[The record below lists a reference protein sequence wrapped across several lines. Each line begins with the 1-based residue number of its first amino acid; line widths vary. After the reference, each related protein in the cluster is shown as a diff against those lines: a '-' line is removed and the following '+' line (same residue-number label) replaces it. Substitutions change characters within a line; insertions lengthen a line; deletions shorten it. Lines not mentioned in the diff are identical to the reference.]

1 MRIKSL
7 AGLVLAL
14 ALPAAATA
22 LPSATTMR
30 INKDLR
36 NLGSDAYGLAIVLE
50 GTAPIAS
57 TFDGYQ
63 YGPIIGWF
71 NTLSQTVAGNS
82 TVIHWKS
89 FDDGTNTRIDHN
101 QKIHVGFDVP
111 VEDEHRKILDMY
123 WTDER
128 GRKINGSVVYNATDE
143 LTYRYDRWNWAFTNA
158 QAATVSVKN
167 VRYAVFP
174 NPLPLDQL
182 SAQNEELAAALLP
195 LSEGFEIGAGDS
207 TSIDLPNADS
217 ITPGSAVVVV
227 YEETGEG
234 SAAVVTNFAEA
245 IIGK

>member
-14 ALPAAATA
+14 ALPAAANA
-22 LPSATTMR
+22 LPAATTMR

-36 NLGSDAYGLAIVLE
+36 NLGPDAYDLAIVLE
-50 GTAPIAS
+50 GTRSIAS
-57 TFDGYQ
+57 TFDGYE
-63 YGPIIGWF
+63 YGPIMGWF
-71 NTLSQTVAGNS
+71 NVPSQTIEGNS
-82 TVIHWKS
+82 TVIHWQS
-89 FDDGTNTRIDHN
+89 FNDGTNTKIDKD

-123 WTDER
+123 WTDAK

-143 LTYRYDRWNWAFTNA
+143 LTYRYDRWNWVFANA
-158 QAATVSVKN
+158 QAAMISVKN

-174 NPLPLDQL
+174 DPLPLDQL

-207 TSIDLPNADS
+207 TSIDLPNSDS
-217 ITPGSAVVVV
+217 ITPGSAVVIV

>member
-14 ALPAAATA
+14 ALPTAATA
-22 LPSATTMR
+22 LPTVTAKM

-36 NLGSDAYGLAIVLE
+36 NLGPDAYDLAIVLE
-50 GTAPIAS
+50 GTQSVAS
-57 TFDGYQ
+57 TFDGYED
-63 YGPIIGWF
+63 GPIMGWF
-71 NTLSQTVAGNS
+71 NERSQTVAGNS
-82 TVIHWKS
+82 TIIHWQS
-89 FDDGTNTRIDHN
+89 FQDGTNTKIDKD
-101 QKIHVGFDVP
+101 QTIHVGFVVP

-123 WTDER
+123 WTDEK
-128 GRKINGSVVYNATDE
+128 GRKINGSVVYNVDDK
-143 LTYRYDRWNWAFTNA
+143 LTYRYDRWSWTFANA
-158 QAATVSVKN
+158 QAAMISVKN

-182 SAQNEELAAALLP
+182 STQNEELAAALSP

-207 TSIDLPNADS
+207 TSIDLPNSDS
-217 ITPGSAVVVV
+217 ITPGSAVVIV